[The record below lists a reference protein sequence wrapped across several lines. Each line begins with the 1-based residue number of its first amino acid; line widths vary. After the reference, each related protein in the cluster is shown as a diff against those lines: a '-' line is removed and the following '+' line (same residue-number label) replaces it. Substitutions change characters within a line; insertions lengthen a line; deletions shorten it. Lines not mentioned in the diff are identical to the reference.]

1 MRRYFRPAV
10 LDTVV
15 WCCRDMDD
23 MFLSG
28 TLPTEIG
35 LLTMLTKLN
44 LADNSLSDD
53 IPTELGAL
61 TLLEELC
68 VPQPV

>member
-1 MRRYFRPAV
+1 M
-10 LDTVV
+10 V

-23 MFLSG
+23 ESLLG

-35 LLTMLTKLN
+35 LLTMLTKLS
-44 LADNSLSDD
+44 LANNSLFDD

>member
-1 MRRYFRPAV
+1 
-10 LDTVV
+10 
-15 WCCRDMDD
+15 MDD